1 MTKFTDKTERIFN
14 RALEIIKHTEIPN
27 DYFVYVYY
35 YIPFPSDMFHLIGYL
50 SDFFRNKKGEFEE
63 NKHVHIVLKEWI
75 ETNNDSISS
84 SDVILESKTE
94 YEALY
99 YYMAKVIGN
108 IESGHIK
115 VRRLR

>member
-27 DYFVYVYY
+27 DYFSQADFH
-35 YIPFPSDMFHLIGYL
+35 PFPQDMFHLIGYL
-50 SDFFRNKKGEFEE
+50 SDFFRNRSGEFEE
-63 NKHVHIVLKEWI
+63 NDEACNKIKEWI
-75 ETNNDSISS
+75 EINDSISS
-84 SDVILESKTE
+84 SDVILEAKTE

-108 IESGHIK
+108 IESGHMK
-115 VRRLR
+115 VRKLR

>member
-27 DYFVYVYY
+27 DYFVNADF
-35 YIPFPSDMFHLIGYL
+35 IPFPSDMFHLIGYL
-50 SDFFRNKKGEFEE
+50 SNFFRNRRGEFEE
-63 NKHVHIVLKEWI
+63 NNDSYNMLKEWI
-75 ETNNDSISS
+75 EINDSISS
-84 SDVILESKTE
+84 SDVILEAKTE

-108 IESGHIK
+108 IESGHMK
-115 VRRLR
+115 VRKLR